1 MNEIRRISERASVR
15 VAGVDTD
22 PCHVIG
28 GCSEGKGSQVEIEV
42 EIDARVVLHE
52 LQQCGVDVTPDTLRN
67 FVAKDVLNEHARD
80 AYITFARFIICP
92 VPPLS
97 GVQHVVLP
105 KWVWTDT
112 TAVAVDDGLVK
123 FKGICIPI

>member
-1 MNEIRRISERASVR
+1 MNPIKRISNRARVS
-15 VAGVDTD
+15 VAGAPAD

-28 GCSEGKGSQVEIEV
+28 GRAPSDTRHCDIEV

-52 LQQCGVDVTPDTLRN
+52 LQQCGVDVTSDTLSD
-67 FVAKDVLNEHARD
+67 FVTADAANEQGRD

-97 GVQHVVLP
+97 GVQHVITP
-105 KWVWTDT
+105 KWIWTET
-112 TAVAVDDGLVK
+112 TGVAVHDGLVK
-123 FKGICIPI
+123 FKGRCIPA